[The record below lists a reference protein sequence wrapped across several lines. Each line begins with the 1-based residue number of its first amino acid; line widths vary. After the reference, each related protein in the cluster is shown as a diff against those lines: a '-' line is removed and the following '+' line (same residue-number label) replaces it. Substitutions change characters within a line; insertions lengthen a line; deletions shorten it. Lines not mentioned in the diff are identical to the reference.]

1 MKELNTPPHI
11 RLVHSV
17 SPHICLVHSLS
28 SHIRLV
34 HSLSSGMNTLT
45 IAVKNYAKADILVFL
60 FYPILP
66 DLFTVFQI
74 FFLGLY

>member
-11 RLVHSV
+11 RLVHSL
-17 SPHICLVHSLS
+17 SP
-28 SHIRLV
+28 HIRLV
-34 HSLSSGMNTLT
+34 HSLSSGINTLT
-45 IAVKNYAKADILVFL
+45 IAVKNYAKADIF
-60 FYPILP
+60 LP